1 MAKPTEEH
9 LQGIS
14 VISGL
19 HVRNDITQEK
29 LDSLKT
35 LPLRPDDVWIA
46 TFPKSGTSWV
56 QQIAKLIRNGGED
69 DEVKITDSVLWLE
82 TREFSIEDLEA
93 LPSPRVFKTHI
104 DYANMP
110 RGLPHVSG
118 YKCIY
123 IARNPKDVAV
133 SLFHHVRSYKRF
145 YQPCWEE
152 FYKHFVA
159 GEVEGG
165 DWFDHI
171 LSFWAHK
178 DDDNILFL
186 KYEDL
191 KKDLPTAVAAV
202 AKFMGYELTQEVIE
216 DICVKSTFASMAQNP
231 STNFVWSNHRRDTT
245 EPPFMRKGVVGDWK
259 NYFTPEQSAQFDAIY
274 AERMKGT
281 GLDFKFDLPLH

>member
-1 MAKPTEEH
+1 MAAAH
-9 LQGIS
+9 LQGL
-14 VISGL
+14 VAVNGL
-19 HVRNDITQEK
+19 YVNAVVAQER
-29 LDSLKT
+29 LDYLKT
-35 LPLRPDDVWIA
+35 LPLRSDDTWIA
-46 TFPKSGTSWV
+46 TYPKSGTTWV
-56 QQIAKLIRNGGED
+56 QQIARLSRNGGQED
-69 DEVKITDSVLWLE
+69 GMTVSDSVPWLEWEVKIDFEVVK
-82 TREFSIEDLEA
+82 RG
-93 LPSPRVFKTHI
+93 PSPRVFKTHS

-110 RGLPHVSG
+110 CGLPHVSG

-133 SLFHHVRSYKRF
+133 SLFHHVRALKAF

-165 DWFDHI
+165 DWFDHV

-186 KYEDL
+186 KYEDM

-202 AKFMGYELTQEVIE
+202 AKFMGYDLTQEVIE
-216 DICVKSTFASMAQNP
+216 DICVKSTFTSMAQNP
-231 STNFVWSNHRRDTT
+231 STNFVWSNHRRNTT

-259 NYFTPEQSAQFDAIY
+259 NYFTAEQSAQFDAIY
-274 AERMKGT
+274 TERMKGT
-281 GLDFKFDLPLH
+281 GLDFIFSDICV